1 MQPATPFLCSI
12 FVDSRSLSPKKSN
25 FQDFPAIFGYFGY
38 HRVQPHL
45 HPMHPTPNSAA
56 ITTSSCMTPCHHA
69 PILADTGESAVSTL
83 DLHHILKLLLYLK
96 AQWEKGRS
104 VCLPACLSVGP
115 SVRRSVCLSVCPSL
129 SLSTSCLSGRHL
141 VPLHHIP
148 CAFLHPT
155 GFFHLQNQ
163 RVHV

>member
-104 VCLPACLSVGP
+104 VCLPACLSVRP
-115 SVRRSVCLSVCPSL
+115 SVGRSVCLSVSL

>member
-1 MQPATPFLCSI
+1 MQPATPFLCLI
-12 FVDSRSLSPKKSN
+12 FVDSRSLSPKNSN
-25 FQDFPAIFGYFGY
+25 FQDFPAIFGYFGC

-104 VCLPACLSVGP
+104 VCLLACLPVCWSVRPSVG
-115 SVRRSVCLSVCPSL
+115 RSVCLSVSLSLYLSL
-129 SLSTSCLSGRHL
+129 SLSI
-141 VPLHHIP
+141 HIL
-148 CAFLHPT
+148 FV
-155 GFFHLQNQ
+155 G
-163 RVHV
+163 